1 MKGEEFRQASAMT
14 SIPAVP
20 AASGDGA
27 AAAPSGRSTDGLFL
41 LGLGTLLGSY
51 IVLIVGLLCALGTFT
66 TFSHILAAIRTEE
79 IRFAL
84 RLSLVSCTMSTLL
97 SLWVAIPGGYV
108 LSRCKFSGR
117 SLVDAIID
125 IPIIL
130 PPLVMGLA
138 LLILF
143 QTPLGRAVERFV
155 PVTFAAPG
163 IVLAQFIVACAFA
176 VRTMR
181 VTFDQISPRAERVA
195 LTLGCGRSQAFW
207 MVTLP
212 EARRGVL
219 TAATL
224 AWARSFGEFGPIL
237 VFAGATRMRTEVL
250 PTSVFLELSIGNIEA
265 AAAVSLMMV
274 VTAMVVLILA
284 RVFGLRGSGLL

>member
-1 MKGEEFRQASAMT
+1 MN
-14 SIPAVP
+14 SIPGVP

-41 LGLGTLLGSY
+41 LGLSTLLGSY

-66 TFSHILAAIRTEE
+66 TFAHILAAIKTEE

-84 RLSLVSCTMSTLL
+84 RLSLISCSMSTLL

-108 LSRCKFSGR
+108 LSRCKFPGR
-117 SLVDAIID
+117 SLVDAVID

-163 IVLAQFIVACAFA
+163 IVLAQFVVACAFA

-181 VTFDQISPRAERVA
+181 VTFDQISPRAEQVA
-195 LTLGCGRSQAFW
+195 LTLGCRRSQAFW
-207 MVTLP
+207 MVALP